1 MTAYE
6 FVLEMISNAYENG
19 YEAEI
24 KDLEDEYLAQDLLFT
39 SYETSSFTYEDILAA
54 VKEFR
59 NV

>member
-1 MTAYE
+1 MTVYE
-6 FVLEMISNAYENG
+6 FVVEMISNAYENG

-24 KDLEDEYLAQDLLFT
+24 KDLEDEYLAQDLLY
-39 SYETSSFTYEDILAA
+39 SMDDENYTYEDILAA